1 MPARRA
7 PIKAGLDPGG
17 WEQRAGRI
25 FNLGFSDRGL
35 PMQRQFVSQIQ
46 GRVHDTVLPVVEK
59 VFVVLSPLFI
69 LALTCL
75 FQAVIAHAQALSLK
89 GDVDRPHGDSIT
101 DPCLDRSTDEALRDA
116 LRLVC
121 LKGPV
126 DAANRS
132 VRKAIII
139 GFVGGFVRRDDEK
152 HPEVLFASYLH
163 SRYGSAIHAEVFGN
177 HEGKRAVQRTI
188 EWLDS
193 DRDGSLTAPEKE
205 TEKIIVY
212 GHSWGA
218 SQTLAFARELAR
230 RGIPVALT
238 IQIDS
243 IRKLGQNDRN
253 IPPNVAKAVNFY
265 QRKGVTRGQSLIVPV
280 DAERTKILGNFHMT
294 YEHHQI
300 KCDNYPWLPRVLN
313 KPHHEIENDPHIW
326 DEIASLIA
334 SELSRTDA
342 NHVETATPSESSAV
356 QETSEKLDR

>member
-1 MPARRA
+1 M
-7 PIKAGLDPGG
+7 L
-17 WEQRAGRI
+17 
-25 FNLGFSDRGL
+25 
-35 PMQRQFVSQIQ
+35 RQF
-46 GRVHDTVLPVVEK
+46 
-59 VFVVLSPLFI
+59 FI

-89 GDVDRPHGDSIT
+89 GDVDRPHGSSIT
-101 DPCLDRSTDEALRDA
+101 DPCLDPSTHAAIRDA

-121 LKGPV
+121 SKHPV
-126 DAANRS
+126 DVANHG

-139 GFVGGFVRRDDEK
+139 GFVGGFVKRDDGK
-152 HPEVLFASYLH
+152 HPEVVFANYLH

-177 HEGKRAVQRTI
+177 HEGKKAVQRTI

-193 DRDGSLTAPEKE
+193 DKDSSLPAPQREA
-205 TEKIIVY
+205 EKIIVY

-230 RGIPVALT
+230 RGVPVALT

-253 IPPNVAKAVNFY
+253 VPPNVAKAVNFY
-265 QRKGVTRGQSLIVPV
+265 QSKGVTRGQSLIVPT
-280 DAERTKILGNFHMT
+280 DAERTKIVGNFHMR

-326 DEIASLIA
+326 DQIASLIA
-334 SELSRTDA
+334 SELSRNDA
-342 NHVETATPSESSAV
+342 NHVQTATPSESSA
-356 QETSEKLDR
+356 QETRKKLDYYDKSKS